1 MVPGESEWD
10 WQGRLPY
17 RLLGDDA
24 ADVDQVIGDHAEAD
38 PALHS
43 GIALVSAAIETVSP
57 FDHADASLASGAPF
71 LATAEPALPH
81 CQLNLCSAKTSR
93 GRMRD
98 HTAATA
104 FRHWSAASARKTRS
118 VERETRWRWIEG
130 VVDGGVHAEKTLGG
144 ASRLE
149 PLYFALSSSHRLM
162 RIFRPIVLSPPLLM
176 GAGQSQMPERRGV
189 RAQLVCD
196 QQHYPTAI
204 ARFSRLPRGRD

>member
-71 LATAEPALPH
+71 LASAEPALPH

-118 VERETRWRWIEG
+118 VERETRWRWRLKMLWTAG
-130 VVDGGVHAEKTLGG
+130 CMLRKRWAERADLNRCILR
-144 ASRLE
+144 SR
-149 PLYFALSSSHRLM
+149 
-162 RIFRPIVLSPPLLM
+162 
-176 GAGQSQMPERRGV
+176 RR
-189 RAQLVCD
+189 
-196 QQHYPTAI
+196 TA
-204 ARFSRLPRGRD
+204 